1 MKGCIFISL
10 LQKGEDVLIVNNY
23 DVLKFI
29 EHGGRCRPAMD
40 YVSGELLIYRLKRCP
55 EIEKTLLFEWM
66 RELLH
71 QLEQFHRCRSNQSY
85 RYVNPYSVLVTAEGK
100 LLLLDLE
107 AESNEFVLRNMQKR
121 SMREHFVKPVIYI
134 RENTKI
140 SLDLYGY
147 AKTIQFILAN
157 VHVEPSL
164 TPREEN
170 RLEKIIDKCLCKNSK
185 KQYEDLKQV
194 QRDLPSAQSKHWKS
208 GKKIQKKWL
217 LLLVSAIG
225 LIAILFIVYA
235 GITRNEVKKQALQ
248 EQNGNAKKE
257 LAEPQNQN
265 HEKPREIEDMTGLLD
280 GMEEDQEQIDKK
292 MNRAEAVPDG
302 MEELTDNVDV
312 LQKYM
317 LRNTTQDNQEII
329 ERGEILKRELFRY
342 LAAAYDREDM
352 KEKALEAYQEL
363 CKTEEKEELLEAVY
377 LRRIALEMEQSK
389 EKAFETG
396 KEALSRIPDSE
407 ILAEKALEVLAG
419 IETMTKEQCWKEV
432 EYLSGCYTDLK
443 NLKNYHRLEEIYEL
457 AEGGGQDED
466 KNTSAGN

>member
-1 MKGCIFISL
+1 M
-10 LQKGEDVLIVNNY
+10 QKGVDVPIVNNY

-55 EIEKTLLFEWM
+55 EIDKKLLFEWM

-85 RYVNPYSVLVTAEGK
+85 RYVNPYSVLVTEEDK

-170 RLEKIIDKCLCKNSK
+170 RLEKIIDKCLCTNSK

-194 QRDLPSAQSKHWKS
+194 QKDLPSTQKHHWKARKS
-208 GKKIQKKWL
+208 IQKKWL
-217 LLLVSAIG
+217 LLPAAAIAL
-225 LIAILFIVYA
+225 LIILFVLFTGSDKSISQKQS
-235 GITRNEVKKQALQ
+235 RQALQ
-248 EQNGNAKKE
+248 QQTGNAEEE
-257 LAEPQNQN
+257 LSEPQEFSDDTSRETEENKRTDDM
-265 HEKPREIEDMTGLLD
+265 EKDLEQGEEKVDKREAF
-280 GMEEDQEQIDKK
+280 Q
-292 MNRAEAVPDG
+292 DG
-302 MEELTDNVDV
+302 MEELTDNVDA

-317 LRNTTQDNQEII
+317 LSNTTQDNLEII
-329 ERGEILKRELFRY
+329 KQGEILKRELFRY

-352 KEKALEAYQEL
+352 KENALEAYQKL
-363 CKTEEKEELLEAVY
+363 CEIEVQEELLEAVY
-377 LRRIALEMEQSK
+377 LRRISLEMEQNMK
-389 EKAFETG
+389 TALETG
-396 KEALSRIPDSE
+396 REALARGLVSE
-407 ILAEKALEVLAG
+407 PLAEKTLEALTG
-419 IETMTKEQCWKEV
+419 IETMTKEQCQKEL
-432 EYLSGCYTDLK
+432 EELACYYPDLK
-443 NLKNYHRLEEIYEL
+443 NLKNYHKLEEVYEL
-457 AEGGGQDED
+457 TEGGNQDED
-466 KNTSAGN
+466 KNASAGN

>member
-1 MKGCIFISL
+1 
-10 LQKGEDVLIVNNY
+10 
-23 DVLKFI
+23 
-29 EHGGRCRPAMD
+29 MD

-107 AESNEFVLRNMQKR
+107 ADSNEFVLRNMQKR

-194 QRDLPSAQSKHWKS
+194 QKDLPLAQSRHWKS

-217 LLLVSAIG
+217 LPAAAIG
-225 LIAILFIVYA
+225 LIAVLFIVFTGY
-235 GITRNEVKKQALQ
+235 TRNEEQKQTLQ
-248 EQNGNAKKE
+248 EQNENDKKE
-257 LAEPQNQN
+257 LSELQEQP
-265 HEKPREIEDMTGLLD
+265 HEKPQETENMTELSDDAKEDQEKIDERMVRTEPAQD
-280 GMEEDQEQIDKK
+280 GME
-292 MNRAEAVPDG
+292 V
-302 MEELTDNVDV
+302 LTDDADA
-312 LQKYM
+312 LQKYL

-329 ERGEILKRELFRY
+329 EQGEILKRELLRY

-363 CKTEEKEELLEAVY
+363 CGTEEKEELLEAVY

-389 EKAFETG
+389 ETAFETG

-407 ILAEKALEVLAG
+407 ILAEKTLEVLAG

-432 EYLSGCYTDLK
+432 ELLSDCYTDLK
-443 NLKNYHRLEEIYEL
+443 SLKNYHRLEEMYEST
-457 AEGGGQDED
+457 EGGGQDED
-466 KNTSAGN
+466 KNASAGN

>member
-1 MKGCIFISL
+1 
-10 LQKGEDVLIVNNY
+10 
-23 DVLKFI
+23 
-29 EHGGRCRPAMD
+29 MD
-40 YVSGELLIYRLKRCP
+40 YVSGELLIYRLKRSP
-55 EIEKTLLFEWM
+55 KIEKTLLFEWM

-157 VHVEPSL
+157 VRVEPSL

-185 KQYEDLKQV
+185 KQYEDLKQI
-194 QRDLPSAQSKHWKS
+194 QRDLSSAQSRHWKN

-217 LLLVSAIG
+217 LLPATAIG
-225 LIAILFIVYA
+225 LIAILFIIFT
-235 GITRNEVKKQALQ
+235 GTTRNEEQKQVLQ
-248 EQNGNAKKE
+248 AQNENDKKE
-257 LAEPQNQN
+257 PSEPQGQP
-265 HEKPREIEDMTGLLD
+265 HEKPQETENMAELSDDAR
-280 GMEEDQEQIDKK
+280 EDQEQIDER
-292 MNRAEAVPDG
+292 MARTESAQDG
-302 MEELTDNVDV
+302 MEVLTDDVNV
-312 LQKYM
+312 LQKYL

-329 ERGEILKRELFRY
+329 EQGEILKMELFRY

-363 CKTEEKEELLEAVY
+363 CEIEEKEELLEAVY

-389 EKAFETG
+389 ETAFETG

-407 ILAEKALEVLAG
+407 ILAEKTLEVLAG

-432 EYLSGCYTDLK
+432 ELLSDCYTDLK
-443 NLKNYHRLEEIYEL
+443 SLKNYHKLEEMYE
-457 AEGGGQDED
+457 ATEGGDQDED
-466 KNTSAGN
+466 KNASAGN

>member
-1 MKGCIFISL
+1 
-10 LQKGEDVLIVNNY
+10 
-23 DVLKFI
+23 
-29 EHGGRCRPAMD
+29 MD

-107 AESNEFVLRNMQKR
+107 ADSNEFVLRNMQKR

-194 QRDLPSAQSKHWKS
+194 QKDLPSAQSRHWKS

-217 LLLVSAIG
+217 LPAAAIG
-225 LIAILFIVYA
+225 LIAILFIVFTGY
-235 GITRNEVKKQALQ
+235 TRNEEQKQTLQ
-248 EQNGNAKKE
+248 EQNENDKKE
-257 LAEPQNQN
+257 LSELQEQP
-265 HEKPREIEDMTGLLD
+265 HEKPQETENMTELSDDAKEDQEKIDERMVRTEPAQD
-280 GMEEDQEQIDKK
+280 GME
-292 MNRAEAVPDG
+292 V
-302 MEELTDNVDV
+302 LTDDVDV
-312 LQKYM
+312 LQKYL

-329 ERGEILKRELFRY
+329 EQGEILKRELFRY

-363 CKTEEKEELLEAVY
+363 CGTEEKEELLEAVY

-389 EKAFETG
+389 ETAFETG

-407 ILAEKALEVLAG
+407 ILAEKTLEVLAG

-432 EYLSGCYTDLK
+432 ELLSDCYTDLK
-443 NLKNYHRLEEIYEL
+443 SLKNYHRLEEMYEST
-457 AEGGGQDED
+457 EGGGQDED
-466 KNTSAGN
+466 KNASAGN

>member
-1 MKGCIFISL
+1 
-10 LQKGEDVLIVNNY
+10 
-23 DVLKFI
+23 
-29 EHGGRCRPAMD
+29 MD
-40 YVSGELLIYRLKRCP
+40 YVSGELLIYRLKRSP

-194 QRDLPSAQSKHWKS
+194 QRDLPSAQSRHWKN

-217 LLLVSAIG
+217 LLPATAIG
-225 LIAILFIVYA
+225 LIAILFIIFT
-235 GITRNEVKKQALQ
+235 GTTRNEEQKQVLQ
-248 EQNGNAKKE
+248 AQNENDKKE
-257 LAEPQNQN
+257 LSEPQGQP
-265 HEKPREIEDMTGLLD
+265 HEKTQETENMAELSDDAR
-280 GMEEDQEQIDKK
+280 EDQEQIDER
-292 MNRAEAVPDG
+292 MARTESAQDG
-302 MEELTDNVDV
+302 MEVLTDDVNV
-312 LQKYM
+312 LQKYL

-329 ERGEILKRELFRY
+329 EQGEILKMELFRY

-363 CKTEEKEELLEAVY
+363 CEIEEKEELLEAVY

-389 EKAFETG
+389 ETAFETG

-407 ILAEKALEVLAG
+407 ILAEKTLEVLAG

-432 EYLSGCYTDLK
+432 ELLSDCYTDLK
-443 NLKNYHRLEEIYEL
+443 SLKNYHKLEEMYEST
-457 AEGGGQDED
+457 EGGDQDED
-466 KNTSAGN
+466 KNASAGN

>member
-1 MKGCIFISL
+1 
-10 LQKGEDVLIVNNY
+10 
-23 DVLKFI
+23 
-29 EHGGRCRPAMD
+29 MD

-107 AESNEFVLRNMQKR
+107 ADSNEFVLRNMQKR

-194 QRDLPSAQSKHWKS
+194 QKDLPSAQSRHWKS

-217 LLLVSAIG
+217 LPAAAIG
-225 LIAILFIVYA
+225 LIAVLFIVFTGY
-235 GITRNEVKKQALQ
+235 TRNEEQKQTLQ
-248 EQNGNAKKE
+248 EQNENDKKE
-257 LAEPQNQN
+257 LSELQEQP
-265 HEKPREIEDMTGLLD
+265 HEKPQETENMTELSDDAKEDQEKIDERMVRTEPAQD
-280 GMEEDQEQIDKK
+280 GME
-292 MNRAEAVPDG
+292 V
-302 MEELTDNVDV
+302 LTDDVDV
-312 LQKYM
+312 LQKYL

-329 ERGEILKRELFRY
+329 EQGEILKRELFRY

-363 CKTEEKEELLEAVY
+363 CGTEEKEELLEAVY

-389 EKAFETG
+389 ETAFETG

-407 ILAEKALEVLAG
+407 ILAEKTLEVLAG

-432 EYLSGCYTDLK
+432 ELLSDCYTDLK
-443 NLKNYHRLEEIYEL
+443 SLKNYHRLEEMYEST
-457 AEGGGQDED
+457 EGGGQDED
-466 KNTSAGN
+466 KNASAGN